1 MPHIELHLHTKAGSA
16 DSSIS
21 VDALGQRAAELETG
35 GLLVSEHW
43 RVWTDG
49 ERALFED
56 RWGVLLYPTI
66 EATTDAGHFLVLG
79 AEPGESLPHDTT
91 ALLDHTSARG
101 HFVVWAHPFRHYF
114 DGVHASQRPP
124 FEAGLTPEELAEH
137 PAFARVDAVEV
148 ENAGSTERENALAMQ
163 VGRILGKP
171 LTAGS
176 DAHDLEHVGARR
188 LPVAA
193 PPANLGELVE
203 LLRSLTPEA
212 ISNAVSD

>member
-21 VDALGQRAAELETG
+21 VDALGGRAAELETG
-35 GLLVSEHW
+35 GLLVTEHW
-43 RVWTDG
+43 RVWTEG
-49 ERALFED
+49 ERALFEK
-56 RWGVLLYPTI
+56 RWGVRVYPAI

-79 AEPGESLPHDTT
+79 AEPGESLPHDTS
-91 ALLDHTSARG
+91 ALLDHTEARG

-114 DGVHASQRPP
+114 DGVHVSQRPP
-124 FEAGLTPEELAEH
+124 FGLGLSPEELAEH
-137 PAFARVDAVEV
+137 PAFARVDAIEV
-148 ENAGSTERENALAMQ
+148 ENAGSTERENALALE

-193 PPANLGELVE
+193 PPSDLGELIE
-203 LLRSLTPEA
+203 LLRSLTLDSFA
-212 ISNAVSD
+212 RTAGD

>member
-21 VDALGQRAAELETG
+21 VDALGERAAELETG
-35 GLLVSEHW
+35 GLLVTEHW
-43 RVWTDG
+43 RVWTEG

-56 RWGVLLYPTI
+56 RWGIRVYPAI

-79 AEPGESLPHDTT
+79 AEPGESLPHDTS
-91 ALLDHTSARG
+91 ALLDHTDARG

-114 DGVHASQRPP
+114 DGVHTSQRPP
-124 FEAGLTPEELAEH
+124 FEARLSATELAEH
-137 PAFARVDAVEV
+137 PAFARVDAIEV
-148 ENAGSTERENALAMQ
+148 ENAGSTARENALALE

-176 DAHDLEHVGARR
+176 DAHDVEHIGARR

-193 PPANLGELVE
+193 TPSNLAELIE
-203 LLRSLTPEA
+203 LLRELSLEGDATT
-212 ISNAVSD
+212 

>member
-21 VDALGQRAAELETG
+21 AEALGQRAAELETG
-35 GLLVSEHW
+35 ALLVTEHW
-43 RVWTDG
+43 RVWTAW
-49 ERALFED
+49 EQTSFAE
-56 RWGVLLYPTI
+56 RWGVKLYAAI
-66 EATTDAGHFLVLG
+66 EQTTDAGHFLVLG
-79 AEPGESLPHDTT
+79 AEPGESLPGDTS

-114 DGVHASQRPP
+114 DTIHTSQRPP
-124 FEAGLTPEELAEH
+124 FEAGLSPEQLAQH
-137 PAFARVDAVEV
+137 PAFARVDAIEV
-148 ENAGSTERENALAMQ
+148 ENAGSTERENALALE

-193 PPANLGELVE
+193 LPADLGELIE
-203 LLRSLTPEA
+203 LLRSLTPA
-212 ISNAVSD
+212 AP

>member
-35 GLLVSEHW
+35 GLLVTEHW
-43 RVWTDG
+43 RVWTEG
-49 ERALFED
+49 ERALFEG
-56 RWGVLLYPTI
+56 RWGIRLYPAI

-79 AEPGESLPHDTT
+79 AEPGETLPHDTT
-91 ALLDHTSARG
+91 ALLDHTTARG

-114 DGVHASQRPP
+114 DSVHTSARPP
-124 FEAGLTPEELAEH
+124 FEANLTAEQLAQH
-137 PAFARVDAVEV
+137 PAFARINAIEV
-148 ENAGSTERENALAMQ
+148 ENAGSTERENAMALE

-188 LPVAA
+188 LPVTAV
-193 PPANLGELVE
+193 PSSLEELIE
-203 LLRSLTPEA
+203 LIRALSLERL
-212 ISNAVSD
+212 

>member
-21 VDALGQRAAELETG
+21 VDALGERAAELETG
-35 GLLVSEHW
+35 GLLVTEHW
-43 RVWTDG
+43 RVWTEG

-56 RWGVLLYPTI
+56 RWGIRVYPAI

-79 AEPGESLPHDTT
+79 AEPGESLPHDTS
-91 ALLDHTSARG
+91 ALLDHTDARG

-114 DGVHASQRPP
+114 DGVHTSQRPP
-124 FEAGLTPEELAEH
+124 FEARLSATELAEH
-137 PAFARVDAVEV
+137 PAFARVDAIEV
-148 ENAGSTERENALAMQ
+148 ENAGSTERENALALE

-176 DAHDLEHVGARR
+176 DAHDVEHIGARR

-193 PPANLGELVE
+193 TPSNLAELIE
-203 LLRSLTPEA
+203 LLRELSLEGDATT
-212 ISNAVSD
+212 

>member
-21 VDALGQRAAELETG
+21 VEALGRRAAELGTG
-35 GLLVSEHW
+35 ALLVTEHW
-43 RVWTDG
+43 RVWTEW
-49 ERALFED
+49 ERTSFEA
-56 RWGVLLYPTI
+56 RWGVTLYPAI

-79 AEPGESLPHDTT
+79 AAPGEALPADTT
-91 ALLDHTSARG
+91 ALLDYTSARG

-114 DGVHASQRPP
+114 DGIHASQRPP
-124 FEAGLTPEELAEH
+124 FDAGLSPEQLAQH
-137 PAFARVDAVEV
+137 PAFARVDAIEV
-148 ENAGSTERENALAMQ
+148 ENAGSTERENALALT

-188 LPVAA
+188 LPVTVL
-193 PPANLGELVE
+193 PANLRELIE
-203 LLRSLTPEA
+203 LLRSLSPA
-212 ISNAVSD
+212 ALPGAD